1 MSQAA
6 TWEPQTT
13 RRRPQRTHLRG
24 RWSPP
29 LKQNKRRW
37 VRRTRKIIYRALAR
51 WGFQSFMAVLH
62 KADFIYENMTQ
73 WHRLFRVF
81 LREVRSNFLL
91 WSPSSSSTTINH
103 STCSSKAPPRITLEE
118 AHLAFMSGTSSTQ
131 FLIIPL
137 KLFYDLWIRHQVV
150 HNRGHGFSKRFI
162 PAGVYNVKDARFPR
176 DLPASYPCVPSG
188 PLPSS

>member
-62 KADFIYENMTQ
+62 KADFIYENITQ

-81 LREVRSNFLL
+81 SKEVRGTLFFDPLFN
-91 WSPSSSSTTINH
+91 INH
-103 STCSSKAPPRITLEE
+103 CTCSSKAPPRITLEE
-118 AHLAFMSGTSSTQ
+118 AHLAFVSGTSSTQ

-137 KLFYDLWIRHQVV
+137 KLFYDLTFTSQV
-150 HNRGHGFSKRFI
+150 R
-162 PAGVYNVKDARFPR
+162 P
-176 DLPASYPCVPSG
+176 
-188 PLPSS
+188 

>member
-1 MSQAA
+1 MSQSA

-51 WGFQSFMAVLH
+51 WSFQSYMAVLH
-62 KADFIYENMTQ
+62 KADFIYENITQ

-81 LREVRSNFLL
+81 SKEVRSNSSFWVTLQHPPS
-91 WSPSSSSTTINH
+91 SPSLYLFIKGTSPNH
-103 STCSSKAPPRITLEE
+103 PRGSQPCIREI
-118 AHLAFMSGTSSTQ
+118 GTSSTQ
-131 FLIIPL
+131 VLIIPF
-137 KLFYDLWIRHQVV
+137 KLFYDHRIRHQVV

-162 PAGVYNVKDARFPR
+162 PAGVYNVFHVYR
-176 DLPASYPCVPSG
+176 PAHY
-188 PLPSS
+188 LYN